1 VANHAHAL
9 QICVK
14 LKSSVNFAFMPSLA
28 VKAKDNVW
36 ISMGLVE
43 IKPAKK
49 KSFNLHWISD

>member
-1 VANHAHAL
+1 
-9 QICVK
+9 
-14 LKSSVNFAFMPSLA
+14 MPSLA